1 MNRYDMRQFDSKSYP
16 WNEKG
21 KKTAVHYIVW
31 RWIVSILIMAGI
43 VYMAVSTKLEML
55 SFSGVLCEMLAFVA
69 LDIALLLLI
78 AGFYRWKSQ
87 KLEPEAQHDFLLRI
101 YQRNRNRSVVMD
113 NLSLLG
119 MAKIRAEHRE
129 YEACKEAL
137 ALVKTEKLQQLD
149 LKLYY
154 KLQMDAAMYT
164 GDVTAAE
171 EWRVRFTGIQGEFPA
186 VRKFHSIRNSLIF
199 LFVSYLLAYKGLS
212 IGLKEPYE
220 LRTAFQMCSELIVAV
235 GGAVCCGIWIAQV
248 WKRYKAWKQEY
259 NRRNIS
265 KILVMVLLVIFA
277 LFFLIVGALGLL
289 SAPEEREVRRDD
301 KYVYLD
307 VSDGTGYYIW
317 SAKADNPFIRETYY
331 KNSGLSDSDKTDK
344 ESRGSDTTGEE
355 SSGLSSDAADNGS
368 LGADAADNGNTNSYQ
383 DTQSSNDSTEAKQ
396 YETEENEMNAV
407 WQYLVSNSVI
417 EDQGFTTDM
426 DAKGYTYAVV
436 GNEKGD
442 RLVLKGNGSQTDDNG
457 NACTEYVLEQ
467 EGEDQTELLGFYLV
481 NRTTIE
487 VTDEHKT
494 SW

>member
-16 WNEKG
+16 WDEKG

-31 RWIVSILIMAGI
+31 RWIVSLLIMAGI

-55 SFSGVLCEMLAFVA
+55 SFSGTLCEMLAFVA

-87 KLEPEAQHDFLLRI
+87 RLEPEARHDFLLRI
-101 YQRNRNRSVVMD
+101 YRRNRNRSVVMD

-119 MAKIRAEHRE
+119 MAKIKAERRE
-129 YEACKEAL
+129 YEACKDAL
-137 ALVKTEKLQQLD
+137 ALVKTEKLQQPD

-164 GDVTAAE
+164 GDVAAAE

-199 LFVSYLLAYKGLS
+199 LFVSYLLAFKGLS
-212 IGLKEPYE
+212 VGLQEPYE
-220 LRTAFQMCSELIVAV
+220 LRSAYQMWSDLMVAV
-235 GGAVCCGIWIAQV
+235 GGAVCCGIWIVQV
-248 WKRYKAWKQEY
+248 WKRYKAWKQEH

-265 KILVMVLLVIFA
+265 QILLIVLLVLFA
-277 LFFLIVGALGLL
+277 LFFLIVVGAFGIL
-289 SAPEEREVRRDD
+289 SIPEETEVGRDD

-307 VSDGTGYYIW
+307 VSYGTGYYIW

-331 KNSGLSDSDKTDK
+331 KNSGLSDSDA
-344 ESRGSDTTGEE
+344 SD
-355 SSGLSSDAADNGS
+355 D
-368 LGADAADNGNTNSYQ
+368 GNTNSYQ

-436 GNEKGD
+436 GNAKGD

-467 EGEDQTELLGFYLV
+467 EGEGQTELLGFYLV
-481 NRTTIE
+481 NRTTLE

>member
-1 MNRYDMRQFDSKSYP
+1 MNRYDMRQFDPKSYP
-16 WNEKG
+16 WDEKG

-31 RWIVSILIMAGI
+31 RWIVSLLIMAGI

-55 SFSGVLCEMLAFVA
+55 SFSGTLCEMLAFVA
-69 LDIALLLLI
+69 LDSALLLLI

-87 KLEPEAQHDFLLRI
+87 RLEPEARHDFLLRI
-101 YQRNRNRSVVMD
+101 YRRNRNRSVVMD

-119 MAKIRAEHRE
+119 MAKIKAERRE
-129 YEACKEAL
+129 YEACKDAL
-137 ALVKTEKLQQLD
+137 ALVKTEKLQQPD

-164 GDVTAAE
+164 GDVAAAE

-199 LFVSYLLAYKGLS
+199 LFASYLLAYKGLS
-212 IGLKEPYE
+212 VGLQEPYE
-220 LRTAFQMCSELIVAV
+220 LRSAYQMWSDLMVAV

-248 WKRYKAWKQEY
+248 WKRYKAWKQEH

-265 KILVMVLLVIFA
+265 QILLIVLLVLFA
-277 LFFLIVGALGLL
+277 LFFLIVVGAFGILTI
-289 SAPEEREVRRDD
+289 PEETEVGRDD

-307 VSDGTGYYIW
+307 VSYGTGYYIW

-331 KNSGLSDSDKTDK
+331 KNSGLSDSDA
-344 ESRGSDTTGEE
+344 SD
-355 SSGLSSDAADNGS
+355 D
-368 LGADAADNGNTNSYQ
+368 GNTNSYQ

-407 WQYLVSNSVI
+407 WQYLVSTSVI

-426 DAKGYTYAVV
+426 DAKGYTYGVV
-436 GNEKGD
+436 GNAKGD
-442 RLVLKGNGSQTDDNG
+442 RLVLKGNGDQTDDNG

-481 NRTTIE
+481 NRTTLE

>member
-1 MNRYDMRQFDSKSYP
+1 MNRYDMRQFDPKSYH
-16 WNEKG
+16 WDEKG

-31 RWIVSILIMAGI
+31 RWIVSLLIMAGI
-43 VYMAVSTKLEML
+43 VYMAASTKLEML
-55 SFSGVLCEMLAFVA
+55 NFSGTLCEMLAFVA

-87 KLEPEAQHDFLLRI
+87 RLEPEARHDFLLRI
-101 YQRNRNRSVVMD
+101 YRRNRNRSVVMD

-119 MAKIRAEHRE
+119 MAKIKAERRE
-129 YEACKEAL
+129 YEACKDAL
-137 ALVKTEKLQQLD
+137 ALVKTEKLQQPD

-164 GDVTAAE
+164 GDVAAAE

-199 LFVSYLLAYKGLS
+199 LFASYLLAYKGLS
-212 IGLKEPYE
+212 VGLQEPYE
-220 LRTAFQMCSELIVAV
+220 LRSAYQMWSDLMVAV

-248 WKRYKAWKQEY
+248 WKRYKAWKQEH

-265 KILVMVLLVIFA
+265 QILLIVLLVLFA
-277 LFFLIVGALGLL
+277 LFFLIVVGAFGIL
-289 SAPEEREVRRDD
+289 SIPEETEVGRDD

-307 VSDGTGYYIW
+307 VSYGTGYYIW

-331 KNSGLSDSDKTDK
+331 KNSGLSDSDA
-344 ESRGSDTTGEE
+344 SD
-355 SSGLSSDAADNGS
+355 D
-368 LGADAADNGNTNSYQ
+368 GNTNSYQ

-436 GNEKGD
+436 GNAKGD
-442 RLVLKGNGSQTDDNG
+442 RLVLKGNGDQTDDNG

-481 NRTTIE
+481 NRTTLE

>member
-16 WNEKG
+16 WDEKG

-31 RWIVSILIMAGI
+31 RWIVSLLIMAGI

-55 SFSGVLCEMLAFVA
+55 SFSGTLCEMLAFVA

-87 KLEPEAQHDFLLRI
+87 RLEPEARHDFLLRI
-101 YQRNRNRSVVMD
+101 YRRNRNRSVVMD

-119 MAKIRAEHRE
+119 MAKIKAERRE
-129 YEACKEAL
+129 YEACKDAL
-137 ALVKTEKLQQLD
+137 ALVKTEKLQQPD

-164 GDVTAAE
+164 GDVAAAE

-199 LFVSYLLAYKGLS
+199 LFVSYLLAFKGLS
-212 IGLKEPYE
+212 VGLQEPYE
-220 LRTAFQMCSELIVAV
+220 LRSAYQMWSDLMVAV
-235 GGAVCCGIWIAQV
+235 GGAVYCGIWIAQV
-248 WKRYKAWKQEY
+248 WKRYKAWKQEH

-265 KILVMVLLVIFA
+265 QILLIVLLVLFA
-277 LFFLIVGALGLL
+277 LFFLIVVGAFGIL
-289 SAPEEREVRRDD
+289 SIPEETEVGRDD

-307 VSDGTGYYIW
+307 VSYGTGYYIW

-331 KNSGLSDSDKTDK
+331 KNSGLSDSDAT
-344 ESRGSDTTGEE
+344 
-355 SSGLSSDAADNGS
+355 DNG
-368 LGADAADNGNTNSYQ
+368 DTNSYQ
-383 DTQSSNDSTEAKQ
+383 DTQSSNDSTGAKQ

-436 GNEKGD
+436 GNAKGD
-442 RLVLKGNGSQTDDNG
+442 RLVLKGNGDQTDDNG

-481 NRTTIE
+481 NRTTLE

>member
-1 MNRYDMRQFDSKSYP
+1 MNRYDMRQFDPKSYS

-31 RWIVSILIMAGI
+31 RWIVSLLIMAGI
-43 VYMAVSTKLEML
+43 VYMAASTKLEML
-55 SFSGVLCEMLAFVA
+55 SFSGTLCEMLAFVA
-69 LDIALLLLI
+69 LDIAVLLLI

-87 KLEPEAQHDFLLRI
+87 RLEPEARHDFLLRI
-101 YQRNRNRSVVMD
+101 YRRNRNRSVVMD

-119 MAKIRAEHRE
+119 MAKIKAERRE
-129 YEACKEAL
+129 YEACKDAL
-137 ALVKTEKLQQLD
+137 ALVKTEKLQQPD

-154 KLQMDAAMYT
+154 KLQMDVAMYT
-164 GDVTAAE
+164 GDVAAAE

-186 VRKFHSIRNSLIF
+186 IRKFHSIRNSLIF

-212 IGLKEPYE
+212 VGLQEPYE
-220 LRTAFQMCSELIVAV
+220 LRTAYQMWSDLIVAV

-248 WKRYKAWKQEY
+248 WKRYKAWKKEH

-265 KILVMVLLVIFA
+265 QILLIVLLVLFA
-277 LFFLIVGALGLL
+277 LFFLIVVGAFGIL
-289 SAPEEREVRRDD
+289 SIPEETEVGRDD

-307 VSDGTGYYIW
+307 VSYGTGYYIW

-331 KNSGLSDSDKTDK
+331 KNSGLSDF
-344 ESRGSDTTGEE
+344 
-355 SSGLSSDAADNGS
+355 DAADNG
-368 LGADAADNGNTNSYQ
+368 DTNFYQ

-436 GNEKGD
+436 GNAKGD
-442 RLVLKGNGSQTDDNG
+442 RLVLKGNGDQTDDNG

-481 NRTTIE
+481 NRTTLE

>member
-1 MNRYDMRQFDSKSYP
+1 MNRYDMRQFDPKSYP
-16 WNEKG
+16 WDEKG

-31 RWIVSILIMAGI
+31 RWIVSLLIMAGI
-43 VYMAVSTKLEML
+43 VYMAASTKLEML
-55 SFSGVLCEMLAFVA
+55 SFSGTLCEMLAFVA
-69 LDIALLLLI
+69 LDSALLLLI

-87 KLEPEAQHDFLLRI
+87 RLEPEARHDFLLRI
-101 YQRNRNRSVVMD
+101 YRRNRNRSVVMD

-119 MAKIRAEHRE
+119 MAKIKAERRE
-129 YEACKEAL
+129 YEACKDAL
-137 ALVKTEKLQQLD
+137 ALVKTEKLQQPD

-164 GDVTAAE
+164 GDVAAAE

-199 LFVSYLLAYKGLS
+199 LFASYLLAFKGLS
-212 IGLKEPYE
+212 VGLQEPYE
-220 LRTAFQMCSELIVAV
+220 LRSAYQMWSDLMVAV

-248 WKRYKAWKQEY
+248 WKRYKAWKQEH

-265 KILVMVLLVIFA
+265 QILLIVLLVLFA
-277 LFFLIVGALGLL
+277 LFFLIVVGAFGIL
-289 SAPEEREVRRDD
+289 SIPEETEVGRDD

-307 VSDGTGYYIW
+307 VSYGTGYYIW

-331 KNSGLSDSDKTDK
+331 KNSGLSDSDAT
-344 ESRGSDTTGEE
+344 
-355 SSGLSSDAADNGS
+355 
-368 LGADAADNGNTNSYQ
+368 DNGNTNSYQ

-436 GNEKGD
+436 GNAKGD
-442 RLVLKGNGSQTDDNG
+442 RLVLKSNGDQTDDNG

-467 EGEDQTELLGFYLV
+467 EGGDQTELLGFYLV
-481 NRTTIE
+481 NRTTLE

>member
-1 MNRYDMRQFDSKSYP
+1 MNRYDMRQFDPKSYP
-16 WNEKG
+16 WDEKG

-31 RWIVSILIMAGI
+31 RWIVSLLIMAGI

-55 SFSGVLCEMLAFVA
+55 SFSGTLCEMLAFVA

-87 KLEPEAQHDFLLRI
+87 RLEPEARHDFLLRI
-101 YQRNRNRSVVMD
+101 YRRNRNRSVVMD
-113 NLSLLG
+113 NLSLIG
-119 MAKIRAEHRE
+119 MAKIKAERRE
-129 YEACKEAL
+129 YEACKDAL
-137 ALVKTEKLQQLD
+137 ALVKTEKLQQPD

-164 GDVTAAE
+164 GDVAAAE

-199 LFVSYLLAYKGLS
+199 LFVSYLLAFKGLS
-212 IGLKEPYE
+212 VGLQEPYE
-220 LRTAFQMCSELIVAV
+220 LRSAYQMWSDLMVAV
-235 GGAVCCGIWIAQV
+235 GGAVCCGIWIVQV
-248 WKRYKAWKQEY
+248 WKRYKAWKQEH

-265 KILVMVLLVIFA
+265 QILLIVLLVLFA
-277 LFFLIVGALGLL
+277 LFFLIVVGAFGIL
-289 SAPEEREVRRDD
+289 SIPEETEVGRDD

-307 VSDGTGYYIW
+307 VSYGTGYYIW

-331 KNSGLSDSDKTDK
+331 KNSGLSDSDA
-344 ESRGSDTTGEE
+344 SD
-355 SSGLSSDAADNGS
+355 D
-368 LGADAADNGNTNSYQ
+368 GNTNSYQ

-436 GNEKGD
+436 GNAKGD
-442 RLVLKGNGSQTDDNG
+442 RLVLKGNGDQTDDNG

-467 EGEDQTELLGFYLV
+467 EGGDQTELLGFYLV
-481 NRTTIE
+481 NRTTLE

>member
-1 MNRYDMRQFDSKSYP
+1 MNRYDMRQFDPKSYP

-31 RWIVSILIMAGI
+31 RWIVSLLIMAGI
-43 VYMAVSTKLEML
+43 VYMAASTKLEML
-55 SFSGVLCEMLAFVA
+55 SFSGTLCEMLAFVA
-69 LDIALLLLI
+69 LDSALLLLI

-87 KLEPEAQHDFLLRI
+87 RLEPEARHDFLLRI
-101 YQRNRNRSVVMD
+101 YRRNRNRSVVMD

-119 MAKIRAEHRE
+119 MAEIKAERRE
-129 YEACKEAL
+129 YEACKDAL
-137 ALVKTEKLQQLD
+137 ALVKTEKLQQPD

-154 KLQMDAAMYT
+154 KLQMDVAMYT
-164 GDVTAAE
+164 GDVAAAE

-199 LFVSYLLAYKGLS
+199 LFASYLLAYKGLS
-212 IGLKEPYE
+212 VGLQEPYE
-220 LRTAFQMCSELIVAV
+220 LRSAYQMWSDLMVAV

-248 WKRYKAWKQEY
+248 WKRYKAWKQEH

-265 KILVMVLLVIFA
+265 QILLIVLLVLFA
-277 LFFLIVGALGLL
+277 LFFLIVVGAFGIL
-289 SAPEEREVRRDD
+289 SIPEETEVGRDD

-307 VSDGTGYYIW
+307 VSYGTGYYIW

-331 KNSGLSDSDKTDK
+331 KNSGLSDS
-344 ESRGSDTTGEE
+344 
-355 SSGLSSDAADNGS
+355 
-368 LGADAADNGNTNSYQ
+368 DAADNGNTNSYQ

-436 GNEKGD
+436 GNVKGD
-442 RLVLKGNGSQTDDNG
+442 RLVLKGNGDQTDDNG

-481 NRTTIE
+481 NRTTLE

>member
-31 RWIVSILIMAGI
+31 RWIVSLLIMAGI

-55 SFSGVLCEMLAFVA
+55 SFSGTLCEMLAFVA

-87 KLEPEAQHDFLLRI
+87 RLEPEARHDFLLRI
-101 YQRNRNRSVVMD
+101 YRRNRNRSVVMD

-119 MAKIRAEHRE
+119 MAKIKAERRE
-129 YEACKEAL
+129 YEACKDAL
-137 ALVKTEKLQQLD
+137 ALVKTEKLQQPD

-164 GDVTAAE
+164 GDVAAAE

-199 LFVSYLLAYKGLS
+199 LFVSYLLAYKGLCV
-212 IGLKEPYE
+212 GLQEPYE
-220 LRTAFQMCSELIVAV
+220 LRSAYQMWSDLMVAV

-248 WKRYKAWKQEY
+248 WKRYKAWKQEH

-265 KILVMVLLVIFA
+265 QILLIVLLVLFA
-277 LFFLIVGALGLL
+277 LFFLIVVGAFGIL
-289 SAPEEREVRRDD
+289 SIPEETEVGRDD

-307 VSDGTGYYIW
+307 VSYGTGYYIW

-331 KNSGLSDSDKTDK
+331 KNSGLSDSD
-344 ESRGSDTTGEE
+344 TTGEE
-355 SSGLSSDAADNGS
+355 SSGLSSDAAD
-368 LGADAADNGNTNSYQ
+368 DGNTNSYQ

-436 GNEKGD
+436 GNAKGD
-442 RLVLKGNGSQTDDNG
+442 RLVLKGNGDQIDDNG
-457 NACTEYVLEQ
+457 NACSEYVLEQ

-481 NRTTIE
+481 NRTTLE

>member
-1 MNRYDMRQFDSKSYP
+1 MNRYDMRQFDPKSYH
-16 WNEKG
+16 WDEKG

-31 RWIVSILIMAGI
+31 RWIVSLLIMAGI
-43 VYMAVSTKLEML
+43 VYMAASTKLEML
-55 SFSGVLCEMLAFVA
+55 SFSGTLCEMLAFVA

-87 KLEPEAQHDFLLRI
+87 RLEPEARHDFLLRI
-101 YQRNRNRSVVMD
+101 YRRNRNRSVVMD

-119 MAKIRAEHRE
+119 MAKIKAERRE
-129 YEACKEAL
+129 YEACKDAL
-137 ALVKTEKLQQLD
+137 ALVKTEKLQQPD

-164 GDVTAAE
+164 GDVAAAE

-199 LFVSYLLAYKGLS
+199 LFASYLLAYKGLS
-212 IGLKEPYE
+212 VGLQEPYE
-220 LRTAFQMCSELIVAV
+220 LRSAYQMWSDLMVAV

-248 WKRYKAWKQEY
+248 WKRYKAWKQEH

-265 KILVMVLLVIFA
+265 QILLIVLLVLFA
-277 LFFLIVGALGLL
+277 LFFLIVVGAFGIL
-289 SAPEEREVRRDD
+289 SIPEETEVGRDD

-307 VSDGTGYYIW
+307 VSYGTGYYIW

-331 KNSGLSDSDKTDK
+331 KNSGLSDSDA
-344 ESRGSDTTGEE
+344 SD
-355 SSGLSSDAADNGS
+355 D
-368 LGADAADNGNTNSYQ
+368 GNTNSYQ

-436 GNEKGD
+436 GNAKGD
-442 RLVLKGNGSQTDDNG
+442 RLVLKGNGDQTDDNG

-481 NRTTIE
+481 NRTTLE

>member
-1 MNRYDMRQFDSKSYP
+1 MNRYDMRQFDPKSYP
-16 WNEKG
+16 WDEKG

-31 RWIVSILIMAGI
+31 RWIVSLLIMAGI

-55 SFSGVLCEMLAFVA
+55 SFSGTLCEMLAFVA
-69 LDIALLLLI
+69 LDIAFLLLI

-87 KLEPEAQHDFLLRI
+87 RLEPEARHDFLLRI
-101 YQRNRNRSVVMD
+101 YRRNRNRSVVMD

-119 MAKIRAEHRE
+119 MAKIKAERRE
-129 YEACKEAL
+129 YEACKDAL
-137 ALVKTEKLQQLD
+137 ALVKTEKLQQPD

-164 GDVTAAE
+164 GDVAAAE

-199 LFVSYLLAYKGLS
+199 LFASYLLAYKGLS
-212 IGLKEPYE
+212 VGLQEPYE
-220 LRTAFQMCSELIVAV
+220 LRSAYQMWSDLMVAV
-235 GGAVCCGIWIAQV
+235 GGAVCCGIWIVQV
-248 WKRYKAWKQEY
+248 WKRYKAWKQEH

-265 KILVMVLLVIFA
+265 QILLIVLLVLFA
-277 LFFLIVGALGLL
+277 LFFLIVVGAFGIL
-289 SAPEEREVRRDD
+289 SIPEETEVGRDD

-307 VSDGTGYYIW
+307 VSYGTGYYIW

-331 KNSGLSDSDKTDK
+331 KNSGLSDSDATDK

-355 SSGLSSDAADNGS
+355 SSGLSSDAAD
-368 LGADAADNGNTNSYQ
+368 DGNTNSYQ

-436 GNEKGD
+436 GNAKGD
-442 RLVLKGNGSQTDDNG
+442 RLVLKGNGDQTDDNG

-467 EGEDQTELLGFYLV
+467 EGGDQTELLGFYLV
-481 NRTTIE
+481 NRTTLE

>member
-1 MNRYDMRQFDSKSYP
+1 MNRYDMRQFDPKSYP
-16 WNEKG
+16 WDEKG

-31 RWIVSILIMAGI
+31 RWIVSLLIMAGI

-55 SFSGVLCEMLAFVA
+55 SFSGTLCEMLAFVA
-69 LDIALLLLI
+69 LDSALLLLI

-87 KLEPEAQHDFLLRI
+87 RLEPEARHDFLLRI
-101 YQRNRNRSVVMD
+101 YRRNRNRSVVMD

-119 MAKIRAEHRE
+119 MAKIKAERRE
-129 YEACKEAL
+129 YEACKDAL
-137 ALVKTEKLQQLD
+137 ALVKTEKLQQPD

-164 GDVTAAE
+164 GDVAAAE

-199 LFVSYLLAYKGLS
+199 LFASYLLAYKGLS
-212 IGLKEPYE
+212 VGLQEPYE
-220 LRTAFQMCSELIVAV
+220 LRSAYQMWSDLMVAV

-248 WKRYKAWKQEY
+248 WKRYKAWKQEH

-265 KILVMVLLVIFA
+265 QILLIVLLVLFA
-277 LFFLIVGALGLL
+277 LFFLIVVGAFGIL
-289 SAPEEREVRRDD
+289 SIPEETEVGRDD

-307 VSDGTGYYIW
+307 VSYGTGYYIW

-331 KNSGLSDSDKTDK
+331 KNSGLSDSDA
-344 ESRGSDTTGEE
+344 SD
-355 SSGLSSDAADNGS
+355 D
-368 LGADAADNGNTNSYQ
+368 GNTNSYQ

-436 GNEKGD
+436 GNAKGD

-481 NRTTIE
+481 NRTTLE

>member
-1 MNRYDMRQFDSKSYP
+1 MNTYDMRQFDSKSYP
-16 WNEKG
+16 WDEKG

-43 VYMAVSTKLEML
+43 VYMVVSTKLEML
-55 SFSGVLCEMLAFVA
+55 SFSGALCEMLAFVA

-78 AGFYRWKSQ
+78 AGFYRWKSH
-87 KLEPEAQHDFLLRI
+87 KLEPEAQHDFLLWI
-101 YQRNRNRSVVMD
+101 YRRNRNRSVLMD

-119 MAKIRAEHRE
+119 MAKIKAERRE
-129 YEACKEAL
+129 YEACKDAL
-137 ALVKTEKLQQLD
+137 ALVKTEKLQQPD

-164 GDVTAAE
+164 GDVAAAE

-212 IGLKEPYE
+212 IGLQEPYE
-220 LRTAFQMCSELIVAV
+220 LRAAYQMWSELIVAV

-248 WKRYKAWKQEY
+248 WKRYKAWKQEH

-265 KILVMVLLVIFA
+265 QILLIVLLVLFA

-289 SAPEEREVRRDD
+289 RVPEENEVRRDD

-307 VSDGTGYYIW
+307 VSYGTGYYIW

-331 KNSGLSDSDKTDK
+331 KNSGLSDSDKTHK
-344 ESRGSDTTGEE
+344 KSRG
-355 SSGLSSDAADNGS
+355 SDAADNG
-368 LGADAADNGNTNSYQ
+368 DTNSYQ

-396 YETEENEMNAV
+396 YETEENEMNVV

-436 GNEKGD
+436 GNAKGD

-481 NRTTIE
+481 NRTTLE

>member
-31 RWIVSILIMAGI
+31 RWIVSLLIMAGI
-43 VYMAVSTKLEML
+43 VYMAASTKLEML
-55 SFSGVLCEMLAFVA
+55 SFSGTLCEMLAFVA
-69 LDIALLLLI
+69 LDSALLLLI

-87 KLEPEAQHDFLLRI
+87 RLEPEARHDFLLWI
-101 YQRNRNRSVVMD
+101 YRRNRNRSVMMD

-119 MAKIRAEHRE
+119 MAKIKAERRE
-129 YEACKEAL
+129 YEACKDAL
-137 ALVKTEKLQQLD
+137 ALVKTEKLQQPD

-164 GDVTAAE
+164 GDVAAAE

-199 LFVSYLLAYKGLS
+199 LFASYLLAYKGLS
-212 IGLKEPYE
+212 VGLQEPYE
-220 LRTAFQMCSELIVAV
+220 LRSAYQMWSDLMVAV

-248 WKRYKAWKQEY
+248 WKRYKAWKQEH

-265 KILVMVLLVIFA
+265 QILLIVLLVLFA
-277 LFFLIVGALGLL
+277 LFFLIVVGAFGIL
-289 SAPEEREVRRDD
+289 SIPEETEVGRDD

-307 VSDGTGYYIW
+307 VSYGTGYYIW

-331 KNSGLSDSDKTDK
+331 KNSGLSDSDA
-344 ESRGSDTTGEE
+344 SD
-355 SSGLSSDAADNGS
+355 D
-368 LGADAADNGNTNSYQ
+368 GNTNSYQ
-383 DTQSSNDSTEAKQ
+383 DTKSSKDDSTEAKQ

-436 GNEKGD
+436 GNAKGD
-442 RLVLKGNGSQTDDNG
+442 RLVLKSNGDQTDDNG

-481 NRTTIE
+481 NRTTLE

>member
-1 MNRYDMRQFDSKSYP
+1 MNRYDMRQFDPKSYH
-16 WNEKG
+16 WDEKG

-31 RWIVSILIMAGI
+31 RWIVSLLIMAGI
-43 VYMAVSTKLEML
+43 VYMAASTKLEML
-55 SFSGVLCEMLAFVA
+55 NFSGTLCEMLAFVA

-87 KLEPEAQHDFLLRI
+87 RLEPEARHDFLLRI
-101 YQRNRNRSVVMD
+101 YRRNRNRSVVMD

-119 MAKIRAEHRE
+119 MAKIKAERRE
-129 YEACKEAL
+129 YEACKDAL
-137 ALVKTEKLQQLD
+137 ALVKTEKLQQPD

-164 GDVTAAE
+164 GDVAAAE

-199 LFVSYLLAYKGLS
+199 LFASYLLAYKGLS
-212 IGLKEPYE
+212 VGLQEPYE
-220 LRTAFQMCSELIVAV
+220 LRSAYQMWSDLMVAV

-248 WKRYKAWKQEY
+248 WKRYKAWKQEH

-265 KILVMVLLVIFA
+265 QILLIVLLVLFA
-277 LFFLIVGALGLL
+277 LFFLIVVGAFGIL
-289 SAPEEREVRRDD
+289 SIPEETEVGRDD

-307 VSDGTGYYIW
+307 VSYGTGYYIW

-331 KNSGLSDSDKTDK
+331 KNSGLSDSDA
-344 ESRGSDTTGEE
+344 SD
-355 SSGLSSDAADNGS
+355 D
-368 LGADAADNGNTNSYQ
+368 GNTNSYQ

-436 GNEKGD
+436 GNAKGD
-442 RLVLKGNGSQTDDNG
+442 RLVLKSNGDQTDDNG

-481 NRTTIE
+481 NRTTLE

>member
-1 MNRYDMRQFDSKSYP
+1 MNRYDMRQFDPKSYH
-16 WNEKG
+16 WDEKG

-31 RWIVSILIMAGI
+31 RWIVSRLIMAGI
-43 VYMAVSTKLEML
+43 VYMAASTKLEML
-55 SFSGVLCEMLAFVA
+55 NFSGTLCEMLAFVA
-69 LDIALLLLI
+69 LDIVLLLLI

-87 KLEPEAQHDFLLRI
+87 RLEPEARHDFLLRI
-101 YQRNRNRSVVMD
+101 YRRNRNRSVVMD

-119 MAKIRAEHRE
+119 MAKIKAERRE
-129 YEACKEAL
+129 YEACKDAL
-137 ALVKTEKLQQLD
+137 ALVKTEKLQQPD

-164 GDVTAAE
+164 GDVAAAE

-199 LFVSYLLAYKGLS
+199 LFASYLLAYKGLS
-212 IGLKEPYE
+212 VGLQEPYE
-220 LRTAFQMCSELIVAV
+220 LRSAYQMWSDLMVAV

-248 WKRYKAWKQEY
+248 WKRYKAWKQEH

-265 KILVMVLLVIFA
+265 QILLIVLLVLFA
-277 LFFLIVGALGLL
+277 LFFLIVVGAFGIL
-289 SAPEEREVRRDD
+289 SIPEETEVGRDD

-307 VSDGTGYYIW
+307 VSYGTGYYIW

-331 KNSGLSDSDKTDK
+331 KNSGLSDSDA
-344 ESRGSDTTGEE
+344 SD
-355 SSGLSSDAADNGS
+355 D
-368 LGADAADNGNTNSYQ
+368 GNTNSYQ

-436 GNEKGD
+436 GNAKGD
-442 RLVLKGNGSQTDDNG
+442 RLVLKGNGDQTDDNG

-481 NRTTIE
+481 NRTTLE

>member
-1 MNRYDMRQFDSKSYP
+1 MNRYDMRQFDPKSYP
-16 WNEKG
+16 WDEKG

-43 VYMAVSTKLEML
+43 VYMAASTKLEML
-55 SFSGVLCEMLAFVA
+55 SFSGTLCEMLAFVA
-69 LDIALLLLI
+69 LDIAVLLLI

-87 KLEPEAQHDFLLRI
+87 RLEPEARHDFLLRI
-101 YQRNRNRSVVMD
+101 YRRNRNRSVVMD

-119 MAKIRAEHRE
+119 MAKIKAERRE
-129 YEACKEAL
+129 YEACKDAL
-137 ALVKTEKLQQLD
+137 ALVKTEKLQQPD

-154 KLQMDAAMYT
+154 KLQMDVAMYT
-164 GDVTAAE
+164 GDVAAAE
-171 EWRVRFTGIQGEFPA
+171 EWRVRFTGIQGEFPTI
-186 VRKFHSIRNSLIF
+186 RKFHSIRNSLIF

-212 IGLKEPYE
+212 VGLQEPYE
-220 LRTAFQMCSELIVAV
+220 LRTAYQMWSDLIVAV

-248 WKRYKAWKQEY
+248 WKRYKAWKQEH

-265 KILVMVLLVIFA
+265 QILLIVLLVLFA
-277 LFFLIVGALGLL
+277 LFFLIVVGAFGIL
-289 SAPEEREVRRDD
+289 SIPEETEVGRDD

-307 VSDGTGYYIW
+307 VSYGTGYYIW

-331 KNSGLSDSDKTDK
+331 KNSGLCDF
-344 ESRGSDTTGEE
+344 
-355 SSGLSSDAADNGS
+355 DAADNG
-368 LGADAADNGNTNSYQ
+368 DTNFYQ

-436 GNEKGD
+436 GNAKGD
-442 RLVLKGNGSQTDDNG
+442 RLVLKGNGDQTDDNG

-481 NRTTIE
+481 NRTTLE

>member
-1 MNRYDMRQFDSKSYP
+1 MNRYDMRQFDPKSYP

-31 RWIVSILIMAGI
+31 RWIVSLLIMAGI
-43 VYMAVSTKLEML
+43 VYMAASTKLEML
-55 SFSGVLCEMLAFVA
+55 SFSGTLCEMLAFVA
-69 LDIALLLLI
+69 LDSALLLLI

-87 KLEPEAQHDFLLRI
+87 RLEPEARHDFLLRI
-101 YQRNRNRSVVMD
+101 YRRNRNRSVVMD

-119 MAKIRAEHRE
+119 MAEIKAERRE
-129 YEACKEAL
+129 YEACKDAL
-137 ALVKTEKLQQLD
+137 ALVKTEKLQQPD

-154 KLQMDAAMYT
+154 KLQMDVAMYT
-164 GDVTAAE
+164 GDVAAAE

-199 LFVSYLLAYKGLS
+199 LFASYLLAYKGLS
-212 IGLKEPYE
+212 VGLQEPYE
-220 LRTAFQMCSELIVAV
+220 LRSAYQMWSDLMVAV

-248 WKRYKAWKQEY
+248 WKRYKAWKQEH

-265 KILVMVLLVIFA
+265 QILLIVLLVLFA
-277 LFFLIVGALGLL
+277 LFFLIVVGAFGIL
-289 SAPEEREVRRDD
+289 SIPEETEVGRDD

-307 VSDGTGYYIW
+307 VSYGTGYYIW

-331 KNSGLSDSDKTDK
+331 KNSGLSDS
-344 ESRGSDTTGEE
+344 
-355 SSGLSSDAADNGS
+355 
-368 LGADAADNGNTNSYQ
+368 DAADNGNTNSYQ

-436 GNEKGD
+436 GNAKGD

-467 EGEDQTELLGFYLV
+467 EGGDQTELLGFYLV
-481 NRTTIE
+481 NRTTLE

>member
-1 MNRYDMRQFDSKSYP
+1 MNRYDMRQFDPKSYP
-16 WNEKG
+16 WDEKG

-31 RWIVSILIMAGI
+31 RWIVSLLIMAGI
-43 VYMAVSTKLEML
+43 VYMAASTKLEML
-55 SFSGVLCEMLAFVA
+55 SFSGTLCEMLAFVA
-69 LDIALLLLI
+69 LDSALLLLI

-87 KLEPEAQHDFLLRI
+87 RLEPEARHDFLLRI
-101 YQRNRNRSVVMD
+101 YRRNRNRSVVMD

-119 MAKIRAEHRE
+119 MAKIKAERRE
-129 YEACKEAL
+129 YEACKDAL
-137 ALVKTEKLQQLD
+137 ALVKTEKLQQPD

-164 GDVTAAE
+164 GDVAAAE

-199 LFVSYLLAYKGLS
+199 LFASYLLAYKGLS
-212 IGLKEPYE
+212 VGLQEPYE
-220 LRTAFQMCSELIVAV
+220 LRSAYQMWSDLIVAV

-248 WKRYKAWKQEY
+248 WKRYKAWKQEH

-265 KILVMVLLVIFA
+265 QILLIVLLVLFA
-277 LFFLIVGALGLL
+277 LFFLIVVGAFGIL
-289 SAPEEREVRRDD
+289 SIPEETEVGRDD

-307 VSDGTGYYIW
+307 VSYGTGYYIW

-331 KNSGLSDSDKTDK
+331 KNSGLSDSD
-344 ESRGSDTTGEE
+344 
-355 SSGLSSDAADNGS
+355 AADNG
-368 LGADAADNGNTNSYQ
+368 DTNFYQ

-436 GNEKGD
+436 GNAKGD
-442 RLVLKGNGSQTDDNG
+442 RLVLKGNGDQTDDNG

-481 NRTTIE
+481 NRTTLE

>member
-31 RWIVSILIMAGI
+31 RWIVSLLIMAGI
-43 VYMAVSTKLEML
+43 VYMAASTKLEML
-55 SFSGVLCEMLAFVA
+55 SFSGTLCEMLAFVA
-69 LDIALLLLI
+69 LDSALLLLI

-87 KLEPEAQHDFLLRI
+87 RLEPEARHDFLLWI
-101 YQRNRNRSVVMD
+101 YRRNRNRSVMMD

-119 MAKIRAEHRE
+119 MAKIKAERRE
-129 YEACKEAL
+129 YEACKDAL
-137 ALVKTEKLQQLD
+137 ALVKTEKLQQPD

-164 GDVTAAE
+164 GDVAAAE

-199 LFVSYLLAYKGLS
+199 LFVSYLLAFKGLS
-212 IGLKEPYE
+212 VGLQEPYE
-220 LRTAFQMCSELIVAV
+220 LRSAYQMWSDLMVAV

-248 WKRYKAWKQEY
+248 WKRYKAWKQEH

-265 KILVMVLLVIFA
+265 QILLIVLLVLFA
-277 LFFLIVGALGLL
+277 LFFLIVVGAFGIL
-289 SAPEEREVRRDD
+289 SIPEETEVGRDD

-307 VSDGTGYYIW
+307 VSYGTGYYIW

-331 KNSGLSDSDKTDK
+331 KNSGLSDSDA
-344 ESRGSDTTGEE
+344 SD
-355 SSGLSSDAADNGS
+355 D
-368 LGADAADNGNTNSYQ
+368 GNTNSYQ
-383 DTQSSNDSTEAKQ
+383 DTKSSKDDSTEAKQ

-436 GNEKGD
+436 GNAKGD
-442 RLVLKGNGSQTDDNG
+442 RLVLKSNGDQTDDNG

-481 NRTTIE
+481 NRTTLE

>member
-1 MNRYDMRQFDSKSYP
+1 MNRYDMRQFDPKSYP
-16 WNEKG
+16 WDEKG

-31 RWIVSILIMAGI
+31 RWIVSLLIMAGI

-55 SFSGVLCEMLAFVA
+55 SFSGTLCEMLAFVA

-87 KLEPEAQHDFLLRI
+87 RLEPEARHDFLLRI
-101 YQRNRNRSVVMD
+101 YRRNRNRSVVMD
-113 NLSLLG
+113 NLSLIG
-119 MAKIRAEHRE
+119 MAKIKAERRE
-129 YEACKEAL
+129 YEACKDAL
-137 ALVKTEKLQQLD
+137 ALVKTEKLQQSD

-154 KLQMDAAMYT
+154 KLQMDVAMYT
-164 GDVTAAE
+164 GDVAAAE
-171 EWRVRFTGIQGEFPA
+171 EWRVRFTGIQGEFPV

-199 LFVSYLLAYKGLS
+199 LFVSYLLAFKGLS
-212 IGLKEPYE
+212 VGLQEPYE
-220 LRTAFQMCSELIVAV
+220 LRSAYQMWSDLMVAV

-248 WKRYKAWKQEY
+248 WKRYKAWKQEH

-265 KILVMVLLVIFA
+265 QILLIVLLVLFA
-277 LFFLIVGALGLL
+277 LFFLIVVGAFGIL
-289 SAPEEREVRRDD
+289 SIPEETEVGRDD

-307 VSDGTGYYIW
+307 VSYGTGYYIW

-331 KNSGLSDSDKTDK
+331 KNSGLSDSDAT
-344 ESRGSDTTGEE
+344 
-355 SSGLSSDAADNGS
+355 DNG
-368 LGADAADNGNTNSYQ
+368 DTNSYQ

-436 GNEKGD
+436 GNAKGD
-442 RLVLKGNGSQTDDNG
+442 RLVLKGNGDQTDDNG

-481 NRTTIE
+481 NRTTLE

>member
-1 MNRYDMRQFDSKSYP
+1 MNRYDMRQFDPKSYH
-16 WNEKG
+16 WDEKG

-31 RWIVSILIMAGI
+31 RWIVSLLIMAGI
-43 VYMAVSTKLEML
+43 VYMAASTKLEML
-55 SFSGVLCEMLAFVA
+55 NFSGTLCEMLAFVA

-87 KLEPEAQHDFLLRI
+87 RLEPEARHDFLLRI
-101 YQRNRNRSVVMD
+101 YRRNRNRSVVMD

-119 MAKIRAEHRE
+119 MAKIKAERRE
-129 YEACKEAL
+129 YEACKDAL
-137 ALVKTEKLQQLD
+137 ALVKTEKLQQPD

-164 GDVTAAE
+164 GDVAAAE

-199 LFVSYLLAYKGLS
+199 LFASYLLAYKGLS
-212 IGLKEPYE
+212 VGLQEPYE
-220 LRTAFQMCSELIVAV
+220 LRSAYQMWSDLMVAV

-248 WKRYKAWKQEY
+248 WKRYKAWKQEH

-265 KILVMVLLVIFA
+265 QILLIVLLVLFA
-277 LFFLIVGALGLL
+277 LFFLIVVGAFGIL
-289 SAPEEREVRRDD
+289 SIPEETEVGRDD

-307 VSDGTGYYIW
+307 VSYGTGYYIW

-331 KNSGLSDSDKTDK
+331 KNSGLSDSDA
-344 ESRGSDTTGEE
+344 SD
-355 SSGLSSDAADNGS
+355 D
-368 LGADAADNGNTNSYQ
+368 GNTNSYQ

-436 GNEKGD
+436 GNAKGD

-481 NRTTIE
+481 NRTTLE

>member
-16 WNEKG
+16 WDEKG

-31 RWIVSILIMAGI
+31 RWIVSLLIMAGI

-55 SFSGVLCEMLAFVA
+55 SFSGTLCEMLAFVA

-87 KLEPEAQHDFLLRI
+87 RLEPEARHDFLLRI
-101 YQRNRNRSVVMD
+101 YRRNRNRSVVMD

-119 MAKIRAEHRE
+119 MAKIKAERRE
-129 YEACKEAL
+129 YEACKDAL
-137 ALVKTEKLQQLD
+137 ALVKTEKLQQPD

-164 GDVTAAE
+164 GDVAAAE

-199 LFVSYLLAYKGLS
+199 LFVSYLLAFKGLS
-212 IGLKEPYE
+212 VGLQEPYE
-220 LRTAFQMCSELIVAV
+220 LRSAYQMWSDLMVAV

-248 WKRYKAWKQEY
+248 WKRYKAWKQEH

-265 KILVMVLLVIFA
+265 QILLIVLLVLFA
-277 LFFLIVGALGLL
+277 LFFLIVVGAFGIL
-289 SAPEEREVRRDD
+289 SIPEETEVGRDD

-307 VSDGTGYYIW
+307 VSYGTGYYIW

-331 KNSGLSDSDKTDK
+331 KNSGLSDSDAT
-344 ESRGSDTTGEE
+344 
-355 SSGLSSDAADNGS
+355 DNG
-368 LGADAADNGNTNSYQ
+368 DTNSYQ
-383 DTQSSNDSTEAKQ
+383 DTQSSNDSTGAKQ

-436 GNEKGD
+436 GNAKGD
-442 RLVLKGNGSQTDDNG
+442 RLVLKGNGDQTDDNG

-481 NRTTIE
+481 NRTTLE

>member
-43 VYMAVSTKLEML
+43 VYMAASTKLEML

-78 AGFYRWKSQ
+78 VGFYRWKSQ

-137 ALVKTEKLQQLD
+137 ALVKTEKLQQPD

-220 LRTAFQMCSELIVAV
+220 LRTAFQMCSALIVAV

-265 KILVMVLLVIFA
+265 QILLMVLLVIFA

-307 VSDGTGYYIW
+307 VSTGYYIW

-368 LGADAADNGNTNSYQ
+368 SGADEADNGNTNSYQ

-436 GNEKGD
+436 GNAKGD

-457 NACTEYVLEQ
+457 NACTEYALEQ

-481 NRTTIE
+481 NRTTLE

>member
-1 MNRYDMRQFDSKSYP
+1 MNRYDMRQFDPKSYS
-16 WNEKG
+16 WDEKG

-31 RWIVSILIMAGI
+31 RWIVSLLIMAGI
-43 VYMAVSTKLEML
+43 VYMAASTKLEML
-55 SFSGVLCEMLAFVA
+55 SFSGTLCEMLAFVA

-87 KLEPEAQHDFLLRI
+87 RLEPEARHDFLLRI
-101 YQRNRNRSVVMD
+101 YRRNRNRSVVMD

-119 MAKIRAEHRE
+119 MAKIKVERRE
-129 YEACKEAL
+129 YEACKDAL
-137 ALVKTEKLQQLD
+137 ALVKTEKLQQPD

-164 GDVTAAE
+164 GDVAAAE
-171 EWRVRFTGIQGEFPA
+171 EWRVRFTGIQGEFPT

-199 LFVSYLLAYKGLS
+199 LFVSYLLAFKGLS
-212 IGLKEPYE
+212 VGLQEPYE
-220 LRTAFQMCSELIVAV
+220 LRSAYQMWSDLMVAV

-248 WKRYKAWKQEY
+248 WKRYKAWKQEH

-265 KILVMVLLVIFA
+265 QILLIVLLVLFA
-277 LFFLIVGALGLL
+277 LFFLIVVGAFGIL
-289 SAPEEREVRRDD
+289 SIPEETEVGRDD

-307 VSDGTGYYIW
+307 VSYGTGYYIW

-331 KNSGLSDSDKTDK
+331 KNSGLSDSDA
-344 ESRGSDTTGEE
+344 SD
-355 SSGLSSDAADNGS
+355 D
-368 LGADAADNGNTNSYQ
+368 GNTNSYQ

-436 GNEKGD
+436 GNAKGD
-442 RLVLKGNGSQTDDNG
+442 RLVLKGNGDQIDDNG

-467 EGEDQTELLGFYLV
+467 EGEGQTELLGFYLV
-481 NRTTIE
+481 NRTTLE

>member
-1 MNRYDMRQFDSKSYP
+1 MNRYDMRQFDPKSYP
-16 WNEKG
+16 WDEKG

-31 RWIVSILIMAGI
+31 RWIVSLLIMAGI

-55 SFSGVLCEMLAFVA
+55 SFSGTLCEMLAFVA
-69 LDIALLLLI
+69 LDSALLLLI

-87 KLEPEAQHDFLLRI
+87 RLEPEARHDFLLRI
-101 YQRNRNRSVVMD
+101 YRRNRNRSVVMD

-119 MAKIRAEHRE
+119 MAKIKAERRE
-129 YEACKEAL
+129 YEACKDAL
-137 ALVKTEKLQQLD
+137 ALVKTEKLQQPD

-164 GDVTAAE
+164 GDVAAAE

-199 LFVSYLLAYKGLS
+199 LFASYLLAYKGLS
-212 IGLKEPYE
+212 VGLQEPYE
-220 LRTAFQMCSELIVAV
+220 LRSAYQMWSDLMVAV

-248 WKRYKAWKQEY
+248 WKRYKAWKQEH

-265 KILVMVLLVIFA
+265 QILLIVLLVLFA
-277 LFFLIVGALGLL
+277 LFFLIVVGAFGILTI
-289 SAPEEREVRRDD
+289 PEETEVGRDD

-307 VSDGTGYYIW
+307 VSYGTGYYIW

-331 KNSGLSDSDKTDK
+331 KNSGLSDSDA
-344 ESRGSDTTGEE
+344 SD
-355 SSGLSSDAADNGS
+355 D
-368 LGADAADNGNTNSYQ
+368 GNTNSYQ

-426 DAKGYTYAVV
+426 DAKGYTYGVV
-436 GNEKGD
+436 GNAKGD
-442 RLVLKGNGSQTDDNG
+442 RLVLKGNGDQTDDNG

-481 NRTTIE
+481 NRTTLE

>member
-1 MNRYDMRQFDSKSYP
+1 MNRYDMRQFDPKSYP
-16 WNEKG
+16 WDEKG

-31 RWIVSILIMAGI
+31 RWIVSLLIMAGI
-43 VYMAVSTKLEML
+43 VYMAASTKLEML
-55 SFSGVLCEMLAFVA
+55 SFSGTLCEMLAFVA
-69 LDIALLLLI
+69 LDSALLLLI

-87 KLEPEAQHDFLLRI
+87 RLEPEARHDFLLRI
-101 YQRNRNRSVVMD
+101 YRRNRNRSVVMD

-119 MAKIRAEHRE
+119 MAKIKAERRE
-129 YEACKEAL
+129 YEACKDAL
-137 ALVKTEKLQQLD
+137 ALVKTEKLQQPD

-164 GDVTAAE
+164 GDVAAAE

-186 VRKFHSIRNSLIF
+186 IRKFHSIRNSLIF
-199 LFVSYLLAYKGLS
+199 LFASYLLAYKGLS
-212 IGLKEPYE
+212 VGLQEPYE
-220 LRTAFQMCSELIVAV
+220 LRSAYQMWSDLMVAV

-248 WKRYKAWKQEY
+248 WKRYKAWKKEH

-265 KILVMVLLVIFA
+265 HILLIVLLVLFA
-277 LFFLIVGALGLL
+277 LFFLIVVGAFGSL
-289 SAPEEREVRRDD
+289 SIPEETEVGRDD

-355 SSGLSSDAADNGS
+355 SSGLSSDAAD
-368 LGADAADNGNTNSYQ
+368 DGNTNSYQ

-436 GNEKGD
+436 GNAKGD
-442 RLVLKGNGSQTDDNG
+442 RLVLKGNGDQTDDNG

-467 EGEDQTELLGFYLV
+467 ESGDQTELLGFYLV
-481 NRTTIE
+481 NRTTLE

>member
-1 MNRYDMRQFDSKSYP
+1 MNRYDMRQFDPKSYP
-16 WNEKG
+16 WDEKG

-31 RWIVSILIMAGI
+31 RWIVSLLIMAGI
-43 VYMAVSTKLEML
+43 VYMAASTKLEML
-55 SFSGVLCEMLAFVA
+55 SFSGTLCEMLAFVA
-69 LDIALLLLI
+69 LDSALLLLI

-87 KLEPEAQHDFLLRI
+87 RLEPEARHDFLLRI
-101 YQRNRNRSVVMD
+101 YRRNRNRSVVMD

-119 MAKIRAEHRE
+119 MAEIKAERRE
-129 YEACKEAL
+129 YEACKDAL
-137 ALVKTEKLQQLD
+137 ALVKTEKLQQPD

-154 KLQMDAAMYT
+154 KLQMDVAMYT
-164 GDVTAAE
+164 GDVAAAE

-199 LFVSYLLAYKGLS
+199 LFASYLLAYKGLS
-212 IGLKEPYE
+212 VGLQEPYE
-220 LRTAFQMCSELIVAV
+220 LRSAYQMWSDLMVAV

-248 WKRYKAWKQEY
+248 WKRYKAWKQEH

-265 KILVMVLLVIFA
+265 QILLIVLLVLFA
-277 LFFLIVGALGLL
+277 LFFLIVVGAFGIL
-289 SAPEEREVRRDD
+289 SIPEETEVGRDD

-307 VSDGTGYYIW
+307 VSYGTGYYIW

-331 KNSGLSDSDKTDK
+331 KNSGLSDSDAT
-344 ESRGSDTTGEE
+344 
-355 SSGLSSDAADNGS
+355 
-368 LGADAADNGNTNSYQ
+368 DNGNTNSYQ

-436 GNEKGD
+436 GNAKGD

-467 EGEDQTELLGFYLV
+467 EGGDQTELLGFYLV
-481 NRTTIE
+481 NRTTLE

>member
-16 WNEKG
+16 WDEKG

-31 RWIVSILIMAGI
+31 RWIVSLLIMAGI

-55 SFSGVLCEMLAFVA
+55 SFSGTLCEMLAFVA

-87 KLEPEAQHDFLLRI
+87 RLEPEARHDFLLRI
-101 YQRNRNRSVVMD
+101 YRRNRNRSVVMD

-119 MAKIRAEHRE
+119 MAKIKAERRE
-129 YEACKEAL
+129 YEACKDAL
-137 ALVKTEKLQQLD
+137 ALVKTEKLQQPD

-164 GDVTAAE
+164 GDVAAAE

-199 LFVSYLLAYKGLS
+199 LFVSYLLAFKGLS
-212 IGLKEPYE
+212 VGLQEPYE
-220 LRTAFQMCSELIVAV
+220 LRSAYQMWSDLMVAV

-248 WKRYKAWKQEY
+248 WKRYKAWKQEH

-265 KILVMVLLVIFA
+265 QILLIVLLVLFA
-277 LFFLIVGALGLL
+277 LFFLIVVGAFGIL
-289 SAPEEREVRRDD
+289 SIPEETEVGRDD

-307 VSDGTGYYIW
+307 VSYGTGYYIW

-331 KNSGLSDSDKTDK
+331 KNSGLSDSDATDK
-344 ESRGSDTTGEE
+344 ESRVSDTTGEE
-355 SSGLSSDAADNGS
+355 SSGLSSDAAD
-368 LGADAADNGNTNSYQ
+368 DGNTNSYQ
-383 DTQSSNDSTEAKQ
+383 DTPSSNDSTEAKQ

-417 EDQGFTTDM
+417 EDQGLTTDM

-436 GNEKGD
+436 GNAKGD
-442 RLVLKGNGSQTDDNG
+442 RLVLKGNGDQTDDNG

-481 NRTTIE
+481 NRTTLE

>member
-1 MNRYDMRQFDSKSYP
+1 MNRYDMRQFDPKSYS
-16 WNEKG
+16 WDEKG

-31 RWIVSILIMAGI
+31 RWIVSLLIMAGI
-43 VYMAVSTKLEML
+43 VYMAASTKLEML
-55 SFSGVLCEMLAFVA
+55 SFSGTLCEMLAFVA

-87 KLEPEAQHDFLLRI
+87 RLEPEARHDFLLRI
-101 YQRNRNRSVVMD
+101 YRRNRNRSVVMD

-119 MAKIRAEHRE
+119 MAKIKAERRE
-129 YEACKEAL
+129 YEACKDAL
-137 ALVKTEKLQQLD
+137 ALVKTEKLQQPD

-154 KLQMDAAMYT
+154 KLQMDVAMYT
-164 GDVTAAE
+164 GDVAAAE
-171 EWRVRFTGIQGEFPA
+171 EWRVRFTGIQGEFPV

-199 LFVSYLLAYKGLS
+199 LFVSYLLAFKGLS
-212 IGLKEPYE
+212 VGQQEPYE
-220 LRTAFQMCSELIVAV
+220 LRSAYQMWSDLMVAV

-248 WKRYKAWKQEY
+248 WKRYKAWKQEH

-265 KILVMVLLVIFA
+265 QILLIVLLVLFA
-277 LFFLIVGALGLL
+277 LFFLIVVGAFGIL
-289 SAPEEREVRRDD
+289 SIPEETEVGRDD

-307 VSDGTGYYIW
+307 VSYGTGYYIW

-331 KNSGLSDSDKTDK
+331 KNSGLSDSDAT
-344 ESRGSDTTGEE
+344 
-355 SSGLSSDAADNGS
+355 DNG
-368 LGADAADNGNTNSYQ
+368 DTNSYQ

-436 GNEKGD
+436 GNAKGD
-442 RLVLKGNGSQTDDNG
+442 RLVLKGNGDQTDDNG

-481 NRTTIE
+481 NRTTLE

>member
-1 MNRYDMRQFDSKSYP
+1 MNRYDMRQFDPKSYP

-21 KKTAVHYIVW
+21 KKTAVHCIVW
-31 RWIVSILIMAGI
+31 RWIVSLLIMAGI
-43 VYMAVSTKLEML
+43 VYMAASTKLEML
-55 SFSGVLCEMLAFVA
+55 SFSGTLCEMLAFVA
-69 LDIALLLLI
+69 LDSALLLLI

-87 KLEPEAQHDFLLRI
+87 RLEPEARHDFLLRI
-101 YQRNRNRSVVMD
+101 YRRNRNRSVVMD

-119 MAKIRAEHRE
+119 MAEIKAERRE
-129 YEACKEAL
+129 YEACKDAL
-137 ALVKTEKLQQLD
+137 ALVKTEKLQQPD

-154 KLQMDAAMYT
+154 KLQMDVAMYT
-164 GDVTAAE
+164 GDVAAAE

-199 LFVSYLLAYKGLS
+199 LFASYLLAYKGLS
-212 IGLKEPYE
+212 VGLQEPYE
-220 LRTAFQMCSELIVAV
+220 LRSAYQMWSDLMVAV

-248 WKRYKAWKQEY
+248 WKRYKAWKQEH

-265 KILVMVLLVIFA
+265 QILLIVLLVLFA
-277 LFFLIVGALGLL
+277 LFFLIVVGAFGIL
-289 SAPEEREVRRDD
+289 SIPEETEVGRDD

-307 VSDGTGYYIW
+307 VSYGTGYYIW

-331 KNSGLSDSDKTDK
+331 KNSGLSDS
-344 ESRGSDTTGEE
+344 
-355 SSGLSSDAADNGS
+355 
-368 LGADAADNGNTNSYQ
+368 DAADNGNTNSYQ

-436 GNEKGD
+436 GNAKGD

-467 EGEDQTELLGFYLV
+467 EGGDQTELLGFYLV
-481 NRTTIE
+481 NRTTLE

>member
-1 MNRYDMRQFDSKSYP
+1 MNRYDMRQFDPKSYP
-16 WNEKG
+16 WDEKG

-31 RWIVSILIMAGI
+31 RWIVSLLIMAGI
-43 VYMAVSTKLEML
+43 VYMAASTKLEML
-55 SFSGVLCEMLAFVA
+55 SFSGTLCEMFAFVA

-87 KLEPEAQHDFLLRI
+87 RLEPEARHDFLLRI
-101 YQRNRNRSVVMD
+101 YRRNRNRSVVMD

-119 MAKIRAEHRE
+119 MAKIKAERRE
-129 YEACKEAL
+129 YEACKDAL
-137 ALVKTEKLQQLD
+137 ALVKTEKLQQPD

-164 GDVTAAE
+164 GDVAAAE

-199 LFVSYLLAYKGLS
+199 LFVSYLLAFKGLS
-212 IGLKEPYE
+212 VGLQEPYE
-220 LRTAFQMCSELIVAV
+220 LRSAYQMWSDLMVAV

-248 WKRYKAWKQEY
+248 WKRYKAWKQEH

-265 KILVMVLLVIFA
+265 QILLIVLLVFFA
-277 LFFLIVGALGLL
+277 LFFLIVVGAFGIL
-289 SAPEEREVRRDD
+289 SIPEETEVGRDD

-307 VSDGTGYYIW
+307 VSYGTGYYIW

-331 KNSGLSDSDKTDK
+331 KNSGLSDSDA
-344 ESRGSDTTGEE
+344 SD
-355 SSGLSSDAADNGS
+355 D
-368 LGADAADNGNTNSYQ
+368 GNTNSYQ

-436 GNEKGD
+436 GNAKGD
-442 RLVLKGNGSQTDDNG
+442 RLVLKGNGDQTDDNG

-481 NRTTIE
+481 NRTTLE